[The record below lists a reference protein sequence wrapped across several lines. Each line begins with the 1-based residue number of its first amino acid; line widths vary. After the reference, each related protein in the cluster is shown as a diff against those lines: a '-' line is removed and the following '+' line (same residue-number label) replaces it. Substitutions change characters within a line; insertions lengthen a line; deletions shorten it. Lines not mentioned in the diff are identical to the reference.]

1 MIAAKAKYAPRIFQS
16 CLRLC
21 VFVSG
26 VVLILGS
33 ATPPPPPPRPTATA
47 TASPAPPRP
56 TKDIDETKPHSVV
69 RLVAA
74 KPPIPL
80 SDQHVVTIARRYQV
94 KSELIGSSWYTT
106 RTSRYIP
113 NGTILV
119 ANRNIQFGFGFSS
132 LDLTSHERLGDE
144 SVGSV
149 PLGLSLVV
157 RNESARGVTIDWNTV
172 NLIDQAGRAHG
183 VIHRGV
189 KMADRSGVLASST
202 IPPGAVL
209 DDFVYPSEVLSF
221 SSGRYGSGWT
231 GVNFFEAMKPQ
242 QQFKL
247 YLPLKHGA
255 ETVEYQFVFEV
266 GAPEQRGT
274 L

>member
-1 MIAAKAKYAPRIFQS
+1 MTTNTKYHPRIFRF

-21 VFVSG
+21 VFVFG

-33 ATPPPPPPRPTATA
+33 ATPPPPPPRPTATL
-47 TASPAPPRP
+47 PPPPPRP
-56 TKDIDETKPHSVV
+56 GADIDETKPHSVV
-69 RLVAA
+69 RLVTVT
-74 KPPIPL
+74 PPIPL
-80 SDQHVVTIARRYQV
+80 SDQHVVTIDRHYQV
-94 KSELIGSSWYTT
+94 KSQWLVSSWHTT

-113 NGTILV
+113 KGTILV

-132 LDLTSHERLGDE
+132 LDLTSSD
-144 SVGSV
+144 GSAISA

-157 RNESARGVTIDWNTV
+157 RNESARGMTIDWNTV
-172 NLIDQAGRAHG
+172 TLIDQAGTAHG

-189 KMADRSGVLASST
+189 KMADRSGVLAPST

-209 DDFVYPSEVLSF
+209 DDFVYPREVISF
-221 SSGRYGSGWT
+221 SGGRYGSGWT

-255 ETVEYQFVFEV
+255 ETVEYQFVFEI

>member
-1 MIAAKAKYAPRIFQS
+1 
-16 CLRLC
+16 
-21 VFVSG
+21 
-26 VVLILGS
+26 
-33 ATPPPPPPRPTATA
+33 
-47 TASPAPPRP
+47 
-56 TKDIDETKPHSVV
+56 
-69 RLVAA
+69 
-74 KPPIPL
+74 
-80 SDQHVVTIARRYQV
+80 
-94 KSELIGSSWYTT
+94 
-106 RTSRYIP
+106 
-113 NGTILV
+113 
-119 ANRNIQFGFGFSS
+119 
-132 LDLTSHERLGDE
+132 
-144 SVGSV
+144 
-149 PLGLSLVV
+149 
-157 RNESARGVTIDWNTV
+157 
-172 NLIDQAGRAHG
+172 
-183 VIHRGV
+183 
-189 KMADRSGVLASST
+189 MADRSGVLASST